1 MTILPLLVTPIAGLT
16 ASNRDACPGP
26 LTSPSSSQSAAPH
39 RSLRTPFLPPT
50 PSLVLLLLLLL
61 PAAALSQ
68 SVTTQQ
74 YTNARI
80 GIQSQE
86 TLLTPSNVSVS
97 SFGKLFSL
105 PVAGHVYAQP
115 LYVPALTLPDNTVHN
130 VLFVATEQDCVY
142 AFDADGH
149 NPEQGYLWRV
159 SLLGAN
165 ETWVSY
171 QDVNVGDIYP
181 DIGITGTPVIAPS
194 TLTLY
199 VVAKS
204 KIQSGTPQFFQRLH
218 ALSLLDGSEKLNGP
232 TLIQASAPGTGDGG
246 TTISFNPLL
255 NNQRAGLLLAAT
267 PHGPSHFSVFISW
280 ASHGDL
286 GHYHGWVI
294 SYNAS
299 NITQQTGVW
308 SDSPN
313 GSQGGIWLAG
323 GALSS
328 DDQGNIFLAAGN
340 GTFDANTGGSDYG
353 DSAVSLSLTGSTLA
367 PSSYFTPAD
376 QSVLAAADTDMGI
389 SSNLI
394 LPTQSGPIPHLTLT
408 ADKSGTLYLLNRD
421 NLGGYTPTNDT
432 SVQTF
437 YIGNTLRT
445 SMTFFNNTLYLAGEG
460 GPLTAWPLNPSTEQ
474 FPAAPST
481 STTLSFG
488 CSDCGGGGSTPVIS
502 ANGTSN
508 AILWALDTSARENG
522 PAILHAYDPSNLQSE
537 FYNSSQAPN
546 NRDTAAV
553 AIKFSAPVVANG
565 HVYVAGVNAVTAYGQ
580 LTSYPTVAINP
591 TPATIPSG
599 SSSTLN
605 VTTTAT
611 TQLTLSGSDGTT
623 YTLPPAGGTQ
633 TVSPTVTTTYTA
645 TAVGTTKV
653 SNATTVTVTSPGGCI
668 PSTPGALICAPTPQ
682 ATPSSPV
689 TITAGATASS
699 GYLAALRVYIDNVA
713 ALTVNNPS
721 ATKSFQFSQALPATP
736 GAHYLVL
743 VGYMTT
749 GGTILA
755 SENFTVASA
764 AATTPLCMPAA
775 AGALICSPSPTAST
789 TSPLTLTAAAT
800 AGSGNLAAIRAY
812 IDNVPALTVNNPS
825 ATKSFVISQPVTAA
839 PGTHSLVI
847 VGYQSTGGAV
857 LASENFT
864 VAGTS
869 TTCLPSSPGA
879 IFCSPGSNATVS
891 SPVTIFA
898 GATAA
903 SGSLA
908 AIRIYVDN
916 VAQTLINNPQA
927 TPSLTINQPLT
938 LPSGTHYVVLVGY
951 PSTGGS
957 VSAAETITI
966 Q

>member
-1 MTILPLLVTPIAGLT
+1 MTILPLLVPPTAVLT
-16 ASNRDACPGP
+16 ASDRDACPGP
-26 LTSPSSSQSAAPH
+26 LTSLSSSQSAASH
-39 RSLRTPFLPPT
+39 RSPRTPFPP
-50 PSLVLLLLLLL
+50 PSLVLLLLFLL
-61 PAAALSQ
+61 PLAALSQ

-86 TLLTPSNVSVS
+86 TVLTPSNVSAS

-115 LYVPALTLPDNTVHN
+115 LYVAALTLPDNTVHN
-130 VLFVATEQDCVY
+130 VLFVATEQDGVY
-142 AFDADGH
+142 AFDADGN
-149 NPEQGYLWRV
+149 NPAQGYLWQV

-181 DIGITGTPVIAPS
+181 DIGITGTPVIDPS

-204 KIQSGTPQFFQRLH
+204 KSQSGTPQFFQRLH

-232 TLIQASAPGTGDGG
+232 TLIQASVPGTGDGG

-267 PHGPSHFSVFISW
+267 PKGPSSSSVFISW

-294 SYNAS
+294 SYDAS
-299 NITQQTGVW
+299 NIAQQTGVW

-328 DDQGNIFLAAGN
+328 DDAGNIFLAAGN
-340 GTFDANTGGSDYG
+340 GTFDANSGGSDYG
-353 DSAVSLSLTGSTLA
+353 DSALSLSLTGSTLA

-376 QSVLAAADTDMGI
+376 QSVLDADDTDMGI
-389 SSNLI
+389 SSSLI

-421 NLGGYTPTNDT
+421 NLGGYTPTNNT

-437 YIGNTLRT
+437 SIGNTLRT

-460 GPLTAWPLNPSTEQ
+460 GPLTAWPLNPVTEQ
-474 FPAAPST
+474 FPSAPTT
-481 STTLSFG
+481 STAINFG
-488 CSDCGGGGSTPVIS
+488 CSDCGGAGSTPVIS

-522 PAILHAYDPSNLQSE
+522 PAILHAYDPANLQSE

-546 NRDTAAV
+546 NRDAAAV

-580 LTSYPTVAINP
+580 LTAYPTVNINA

-605 VTTTAT
+605 VTATAT
-611 TQLTLSGSDGTT
+611 TQLTLTGSDGST
-623 YTLPPAGGTQ
+623 YALPPAGGAQ
-633 TVSPTVTTTYTA
+633 TVSPTGTTTYTA
-645 TAVGTTKV
+645 TAIGATTKV
-653 SNATTVTVTSPGGCI
+653 SNTTTVTVTSPGGCI

-682 ATPSSPV
+682 ATSSSPV

-721 ATKSFQFSQALPATP
+721 VTKSFQFSQALPATT
-736 GAHYLVL
+736 GAHYLVV
-743 VGYMTT
+743 VGYTTT
-749 GGTILA
+749 GGTVLA
-755 SENFTVASA
+755 SENFTVSA
-764 AATTPLCMPAA
+764 PSATTPLCMPAS
-775 AGALICSPSPTAST
+775 AGAVICSPSPAASA

-800 AGSGNLAAIRAY
+800 ASSGNLAAIRAY
-812 IDNVPALTVNNPS
+812 IDNVAALTVNNPS
-825 ATKSFVISQPVTAA
+825 ASRSFVISQPVTAA

-847 VGYQSTGGAV
+847 VGYQSNGGAV

-916 VAQTLINNPQA
+916 VAQALINNPQA
-927 TPSLTINQPLT
+927 TPSLTIHQPLT
-938 LPSGTHYVVLVGY
+938 LPRGTHYIVLVGY

-957 VSAAETITI
+957 VSAAETITV